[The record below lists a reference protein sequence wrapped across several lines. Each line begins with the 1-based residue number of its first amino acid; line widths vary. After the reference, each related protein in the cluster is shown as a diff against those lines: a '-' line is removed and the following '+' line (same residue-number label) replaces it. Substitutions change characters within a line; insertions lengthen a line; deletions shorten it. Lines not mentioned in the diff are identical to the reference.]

1 MPTISDPFDML
12 LAHDRWAT
20 DAVLSLCERL
30 TAEQFGTSFPIGP
43 GEQGGLRA
51 TLTHIVGAMRR
62 WADRIGD
69 RPLRPF
75 PTPDQATVASLRADL
90 DAASD
95 ELGALIP
102 GVRADPDRIVAL
114 TYEGRTYRFT
124 AACAMLHVLT
134 HGHYHR
140 AQCLNML
147 RRLAVPGVSDALP
160 DLDVIDWQH
169 ATQTVR

>member
-1 MPTISDPFDML
+1 MISDPYDIL

-20 DAVLSLCERL
+20 HVVLDLCTRL
-30 TAEQFGTSFPIGP
+30 THEQFTTPFPIGP
-43 GEQGGLRA
+43 AEKGGLRA

-62 WADRIGD
+62 WADRIGE

-75 PTPDQATVASLRADL
+75 LQADAATLDSLRADL
-90 DAASD
+90 DAASV
-95 ELGALIP
+95 ELGALFP
-102 GVRADPDRIVAL
+102 SVRANPNRIVSL
-114 TYEGRTYRFT
+114 TSDGKAYEFT
-124 AACAMLHVLT
+124 AAVAMLHVLT

-147 RRLAVPGVSDALP
+147 RRLGIPGVSDKLP

-169 ATQTVR
+169 ATNASL